1 MARPVSKID
10 LTLEQRTELER
21 RTRAATTPQRDSL
34 RARIVLL
41 RARGKKLEEVA
52 EQLGMSIP
60 SVSKWSR
67 RFQSL
72 GLEGLSD
79 APGRGRKPWL
89 PQEKIEQV
97 LTRVTQPPRG
107 RRRWSV
113 RTMAK
118 AVGISHDSVRR
129 IWKKND
135 LKPHLT
141 RTFKLSRDPQFEPKF
156 WDVVG
161 LYLNPPDKALVLC
174 CDEKSQCQAVERT
187 QPGLPLGAGHIRTET
202 HDYYRHGT
210 ITLFAALNY
219 LDGKIISRTEPS
231 HTHVEWLR
239 FLKQLDRETPKDT
252 DLHLIID
259 NYATHKHANV
269 KAWLQKHPRFHT
281 HFTPTG
287 SSWLNL
293 IERFFADLTRDAIR
307 GGSFT
312 SVRQLIKAIEE
323 YLALRSLEPKRY
335 LWKAKG
341 EEILAKIH
349 RARQAMAAAVN

>member
-10 LTLEQRTELER
+10 LTLEQRMELQH

-34 RARIVLL
+34 RARIILL

-52 EQLGMSIP
+52 EELGMSMP

-89 PQEKIEQV
+89 PQGKIEQV
-97 LTRVTQPPRG
+97 LTKVTQPPRG

-156 WDVVG
+156 RDVIG
-161 LYLNPPDKALVLC
+161 LYLNPPDKALVL
-174 CDEKSQCQAVERT
+174 R
-187 QPGLPLGAGHIRTET
+187 
-202 HDYYRHGT
+202 
-210 ITLFAALNY
+210 
-219 LDGKIISRTEPS
+219 
-231 HTHVEWLR
+231 
-239 FLKQLDRETPKDT
+239 
-252 DLHLIID
+252 
-259 NYATHKHANV
+259 
-269 KAWLQKHPRFHT
+269 
-281 HFTPTG
+281 
-287 SSWLNL
+287 
-293 IERFFADLTRDAIR
+293 
-307 GGSFT
+307 
-312 SVRQLIKAIEE
+312 
-323 YLALRSLEPKRY
+323 
-335 LWKAKG
+335 
-341 EEILAKIH
+341 
-349 RARQAMAAAVN
+349 